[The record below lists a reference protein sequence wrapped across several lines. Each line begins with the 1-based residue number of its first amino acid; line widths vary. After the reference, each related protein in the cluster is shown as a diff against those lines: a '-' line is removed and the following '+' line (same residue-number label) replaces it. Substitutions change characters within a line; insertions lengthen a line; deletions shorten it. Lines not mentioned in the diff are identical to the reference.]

1 MSFNFLNAEK
11 SGTLMKN
18 QRLEQLPE
26 NRVISFDFDS
36 NNSSALAKMLVDIR
50 TAPAVQQY
58 KGFTE
63 SSSFNKIFPDTKD
76 RNVIKERMNWYVNE
90 VRHKNVV
97 DANVRAKDAQK
108 ILRSIGKYGTARALG
123 SVSSFVKQFGTA
135 TLNTMINLANNPTAY
150 AKGLVAL
157 KNKDAQKFLND
168 SGYGIA
174 NRGLESQTA
183 IESAD
188 KILEKTDVNSIDKIS
203 TVVGKAGKIYLD
215 NFLKYGDALA
225 ARSSWL
231 SYYISKLDKMGEN
244 TSNIDWATHE
254 LNKEA
259 ADYAEDQVNLQ
270 QNVSDADML
279 GKFLNTKNPYA
290 SFAKSMFMPFSSFI
304 FNAKDRISTDLTILT
319 SNSNKTE
326 KLNAVKS
333 LTATTIE
340 MLAFQAIAATA
351 SNLIIMAAYGI
362 LGYDEDEDE
371 KESRIKKYI
380 QMASTTTIT
389 DILSPIPNW
398 GDKAL
403 VAGINK
409 FLNNVQIDEDEEDRV
424 LLYEYDPQGQLDAI
438 LGLIGGIP
446 QIAAKPF
453 VDIYDTINMLSSESY
468 VDKFGNEVYLTPED
482 KDKLRFV
489 LGVEFLMA
497 TNALPNEVSRINQ
510 KVKDTIEKEAR

>member
-1 MSFNFLNAEK
+1 
-11 SGTLMKN
+11 
-18 QRLEQLPE
+18 
-26 NRVISFDFDS
+26 
-36 NNSSALAKMLVDIR
+36 
-50 TAPAVQQY
+50 
-58 KGFTE
+58 
-63 SSSFNKIFPDTKD
+63 
-76 RNVIKERMNWYVNE
+76 
-90 VRHKNVV
+90 
-97 DANVRAKDAQK
+97 
-108 ILRSIGKYGTARALG
+108 
-123 SVSSFVKQFGTA
+123 
-135 TLNTMINLANNPTAY
+135 
-150 AKGLVAL
+150 
-157 KNKDAQKFLND
+157 
-168 SGYGIA
+168 
-174 NRGLESQTA
+174 
-183 IESAD
+183 
-188 KILEKTDVNSIDKIS
+188 
-203 TVVGKAGKIYLD
+203 
-215 NFLKYGDALA
+215 
-225 ARSSWL
+225 
-231 SYYISKLDKMGEN
+231 MGEN
-244 TSNIDWATHE
+244 TSNIDWATHK

-389 DILSPIPNW
+389 DILSPIPNL
-398 GDKAL
+398 GDKVL
-403 VAGINK
+403 VAVINK
-409 FLNNVQIDEDEEDRV
+409 FLNNVQIDEYEEDRV
-424 LLYEYDPQGQLDAI
+424 LLYEYDPQGQIDAI

-446 QIAAKPF
+446 QIAGKPL
-453 VDIYDTINMLSSESY
+453 VDISSTINMLSSEYY

-482 KDKLRFV
+482 KDKLKFV
-489 LGVEFLMA
+489 LGVELLMA